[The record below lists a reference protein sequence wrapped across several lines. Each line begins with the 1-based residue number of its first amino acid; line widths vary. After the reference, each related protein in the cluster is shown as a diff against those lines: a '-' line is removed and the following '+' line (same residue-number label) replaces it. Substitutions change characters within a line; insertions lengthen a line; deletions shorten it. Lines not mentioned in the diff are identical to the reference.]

1 MYLSLQ
7 NLFCHARFKDNET
20 YMINHLAMPAFKL
33 FEQIGEAVPQ
43 LCIAATFYALNWHW
57 LSEWDQVMGIVTM
70 TLSTGS
76 VIMGLV
82 KGCMYLCSGGHLFSG
97 RKLFTTDIQWIYA

>member
-1 MYLSLQ
+1 
-7 NLFCHARFKDNET
+7 
-20 YMINHLAMPAFKL
+20 MPAFKL
-33 FEQIGEAVPQ
+33 FEQVGEAVPQ
-43 LCIAATFYALNWHW
+43 LSIAATFYALNWHW

-82 KGCMYLCSGGHLFSG
+82 KGGMILNSGSYYFDDW
-97 RKLFTTDIQWIYA
+97 KKFFKADIQYIYR